1 MWSRLRR
8 RPAGRPAVV
17 MVEEEA
23 GWPGEDAAEAGAG
36 RPAVVA
42 VEDETGRPEVVTWL
56 AVVAAEDKA
65 GRSDMDASEHGAG
78 WRTCT

>member
-23 GWPGEDAAEAGAG
+23 GWSGEDVAEAGAG

-42 VEDETGRPEVVTWL
+42 VEDETGRPEMVTWPV
-56 AVVAAEDKA
+56 VVAAEDKA
-65 GRSDMDASEHGAG
+65 ERPDMDAPDDWAG
-78 WRTCT
+78 RQR